1 VRGWLT
7 PTPDP
12 EFDTKCADVCA
23 VYQNAVAAAQQDVHT
38 VSVDEMTGVQA
49 LKRAAPDLPMRSGD
63 VARHEFEY
71 IRHGTQSVIAA
82 FDVATGQVHG
92 IVGDTR
98 TEQDYASFLEALFA
112 TAAPTTGWQVI
123 CDNLNT
129 LSRKAWCAWLPV
141 CAGSRTS
148 SAKRASSAC

>member
-1 VRGWLT
+1 
-7 PTPDP
+7 
-12 EFDTKCADVCA
+12 
-23 VYQNAVAAAQQDVHT
+23 
-38 VSVDEMTGVQA
+38 MTGVQA
-49 LKRAAPDLPMRSGD
+49 LERAAPDLPMRSGE
-63 VARHEFEY
+63 VARHQFES

-82 FDVATGQVHG
+82 VDVATPAEGHG

-129 LSRKAWCAWLPV
+129 HLSESVVRLVARLCGIEDELGEKGKGMSAPRSSHLTRT
-141 CAGSRTS
+141 GSRRCRRSTL
-148 SAKRASSAC
+148 RPNPTRC